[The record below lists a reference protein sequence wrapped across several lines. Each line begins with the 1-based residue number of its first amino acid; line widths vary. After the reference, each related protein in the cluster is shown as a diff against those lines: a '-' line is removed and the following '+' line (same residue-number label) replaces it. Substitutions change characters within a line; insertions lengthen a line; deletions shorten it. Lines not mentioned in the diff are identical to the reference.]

1 MKLSETIKKVIPLA
15 QAISDY
21 WETELPKRYPNY
33 PLVNPGEED
42 PPPPPEE
49 KKLKQLLA
57 RLPENDICKI
67 ALVAHIGQRGY
78 GTDDLPARFQR
89 LKEWE
94 FEDREW
100 AATRMSTDTSL
111 ALDLLEGLDLLK
123 KKGLDVDHLMVTPA
137 STSP

>member
-21 WETELPKRYPNY
+21 WETELPKRHPDY

-49 KKLKQLLA
+49 KKLKQLLG
-57 RLPENDICKI
+57 RLPEDDICKI
-67 ALVAHIGQRGY
+67 ALVAYIGQRGY
-78 GTDDLPARFQR
+78 GTDDLPGRFRQ
-89 LKEWE
+89 LKER
-94 FEDREW
+94 FDDREW
-100 AATRMSTDTSL
+100 TTTRMSTDTSL

-137 STSP
+137 GASR

>member
-15 QAISDY
+15 QAITDY
-21 WETELPKRYPNY
+21 WDTELPKRFPNY

-49 KKLKQLLA
+49 KKLKQLLV
-57 RLPENDICKI
+57 RLPEDDIYKI
-67 ALVAHIGQRGY
+67 ALLAYIGQRGW
-78 GTDDLPARFQR
+78 GTDDLPGHFQR
-89 LKEWE
+89 LKER
-94 FEDREW
+94 FEDRDW

-123 KKGLDVDHLMVTPA
+123 KKGLDVDHLMVA
-137 STSP
+137 SAGAGS